1 MLSREDNELLC
12 RVGSGTPVGAMLRQ
26 YWVPALM
33 SSELPE
39 RDGAPVRVRLMGENL
54 IAFRVTSGKI
64 GLIQNHCPHR
74 GASLFFGR
82 NEEEG
87 LRCVYPGWK
96 YDCEGACVDMPNEP
110 PESNLK
116 SKIRATAYPCVAR
129 NDIIW
134 TYMGPR
140 QTPPPLPD
148 IEPNMLPQGEYAVQ
162 KVLRE
167 CNWFQGLEGDI
178 DTSHLGFLHL
188 GAVKPEQTTPGT
200 FDYYNVA
207 DRAPKYEVVDTEFGT
222 SYGAYRPA
230 EADSYYWRIAHYLF
244 PFFTMIPTGI
254 LGMQILV
261 RAWVPVDD
269 NHVMFWSIA
278 APRSRVGNGAA
289 GGCSTPLGRCAT
301 ARRRRRASTIRRSP
315 AIAPAVSS
323 CRAPPTGSR
332 PGRGC
337 ARRSRRPRPKRPS
350 RHDARRRTG
359 RPENGRRDLRAHQ
372 GPEGRHGHGTGHPLR
387 AHRGEPDR
395 RRVPAHGAHA
405 RVRRVRDGDH
415 DLSDR
420 QGPRQAVHGAAD
432 LRHAPVPSR
441 ADRVQREVGGDVAEG
456 SRGQEGGGPC
466 LHRHDGRLGA
476 RHSGDRVRRRPR
488 QGHLGRRRRGARSG
502 APQALEGAGASGRE
516 SRSD

>member
-12 RVGSGTPVGAMLRQ
+12 KVGPGTPTGALLRQ
-26 YWVPALM
+26 YWIPALM

-39 RDGAPVRVRLMGENL
+39 RDGAPVRVRLLGENL

-87 LRCVYPGWK
+87 LRCVYHGWK
-96 YDCEGACVDMPNEP
+96 YSCEGHCVDMPNEP
-110 PESNLK
+110 EESNFK
-116 SKIRATAYPCVAR
+116 SKIHATAYPCVER

-140 QTPPPLPD
+140 QTLPPLPD
-148 IEPNMLPQGEYAVQ
+148 IEPNMLPQGEYQVQ

-188 GAVKPEQTTPGT
+188 GAVKPEQTKPGT
-200 FDYYNVA
+200 FDYYNVT

-230 EADSYYWRIAHYLF
+230 EADSYYWRIAHFLF

-254 LGMQILV
+254 LGMQVLV

-269 NHVMFWSIA
+269 NHIMFWSIA

-289 GGCSTPLGRCAT
+289 GGASGLSAGGRPVA
-301 ARRRRRASTIRRSP
+301 AA
-315 AIAPAVSS
+315 
-323 CRAPPTGSR
+323 GSR
-332 PGRGC
+332 AGGFEFLPDSPDWTGKFRLTQNKDNDYLIDREAQRTTSYTGIPGIHQQDQAVTESMGPIYDRTQEHLG
-337 ARRSRRPRPKRPS
+337 SS
-350 RHDARRRTG
+350 DAMVIRT
-359 RPENGRRDLRAHQ
+359 
-372 GPEGRHGHGTGHPLR
+372 
-387 AHRGEPDR
+387 R
-395 RRVPAHGAHA
+395 RRVISAARALRDNATTPPGVDDPAVY
-405 RVRRVRDGDH
+405 RY
-415 DLSDR
+415 
-420 QGPRQAVHGAAD
+420 
-432 LRHAPVPSR
+432 
-441 ADRVQREVGGDVAEG
+441 
-456 SRGQEGGGPC
+456 
-466 LHRHDGRLGA
+466 
-476 RHSGDRVRRRPR
+476 
-488 QGHLGRRRRGARSG
+488 RSG
-502 APQALEGAGASGRE
+502 GVILPRDADWLEATKGLRRAFAEAPTEKAAR
-516 SRSD
+516 

>member
-12 RVGSGTPVGAMLRQ
+12 RVGTDTPVGALLRQ
-26 YWVPALM
+26 YWIPALM

-39 RDGAPVRVRLMGENL
+39 RDGAPVRVRLLGENL
-54 IAFRVTSGKI
+54 IAFRTTSGKI

-87 LRCVYPGWK
+87 LRCVYHGWK
-96 YDCEGACVDMPNEP
+96 YDCEGACVDMPSEP
-110 PESNLK
+110 AESNFK
-116 SKIRATAYPCVAR
+116 SKVRATAYPCVER
-129 NDIIW
+129 NDVIW

-140 QTPPPLPD
+140 RTPPPLPD
-148 IEPNMLPQGEYAVQ
+148 IEPNMLPRSEYAVQ

-167 CNWFQGLEGDI
+167 CNWFQALEGDI

-188 GAVKPEQTTPGT
+188 GAVKPAQTTPGT

-289 GGCSTPLGRCAT
+289 GGASGLNAGGRPV
-301 ARRRRRASTIRRSP
+301 AS
-315 AIAPAVSS
+315 AGA
-323 CRAPPTGSR
+323 R
-332 PGRGC
+332 PGGFEFQPDGSDWLGKFRLAQHKDNDYLIDREAQRTTSFTGI
-337 ARRSRRPRPKRPS
+337 AGIHQQDQAVTESMGPIYDRSQEHLGTS
-350 RHDARRRTG
+350 DAMVIRT
-359 RPENGRRDLRAHQ
+359 
-372 GPEGRHGHGTGHPLR
+372 
-387 AHRGEPDR
+387 R
-395 RRVPAHGAHA
+395 RRVLNAA
-405 RVRRVRDGDH
+405 RALRDSAATPPGVDNPEVYRRRSGGVILPRDADWLEATKG
-415 DLSDR
+415 L
-420 QGPRQAVHGAAD
+420 RQAFATP
-432 LRHAPVPSR
+432 AP
-441 ADRVQREVGGDVAEG
+441 EKTVA
-456 SRGQEGGGPC
+456 P
-466 LHRHDGRLGA
+466 
-476 RHSGDRVRRRPR
+476 
-488 QGHLGRRRRGARSG
+488 
-502 APQALEGAGASGRE
+502 
-516 SRSD
+516 